1 MTRYL
6 NKLLLGGLIGF
17 AALSAQA
24 ETRALIDTNMGQI
37 ELALDEQKAPKTVA
51 NFVQYANK
59 GFYNNTIF
67 HRVINGFMIQGGGFT
82 PDMAQ
87 KATDKAVANEASN
100 GLKNSTGTI
109 AMARTSAPHSATSQF
124 FINLADNDFLDHK
137 NTTAAGYGYT
147 VFGKVSKGM
156 DVVQKIANVKTT
168 DQAYHQNVPL
178 QPVIINKISIIN

>member
-51 NFVQYANK
+51 NFVQYASK

-67 HRVINGFMIQGGGFT
+67 RNYSF
-82 PDMAQ
+82 
-87 KATDKAVANEASN
+87 
-100 GLKNSTGTI
+100 
-109 AMARTSAPHSATSQF
+109 
-124 FINLADNDFLDHK
+124 NDC
-137 NTTAAGYGYT
+137 
-147 VFGKVSKGM
+147 
-156 DVVQKIANVKTT
+156 
-168 DQAYHQNVPL
+168 
-178 QPVIINKISIIN
+178 